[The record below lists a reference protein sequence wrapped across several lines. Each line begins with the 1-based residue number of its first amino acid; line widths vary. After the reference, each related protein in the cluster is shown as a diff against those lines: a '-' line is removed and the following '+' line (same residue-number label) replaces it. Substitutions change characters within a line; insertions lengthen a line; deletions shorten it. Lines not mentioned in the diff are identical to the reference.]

1 MEVDETY
8 FGGTRKGKR
17 GRGAGG
23 KVPVCGLLKRGAKAY
38 TKVILDA
45 SAETLVPIICEK
57 VVPDSIVY
65 SDYWRGY
72 NSLMFLK
79 SNIIA
84 LTIQSFWLINTTTL
98 MELRTCGI
106 KVKGT

>member
-8 FGGTRKGKR
+8 FGGIRKGKR
-17 GRGAGG
+17 GQGTGG
-23 KVPVCGLLKRGAKAY
+23 KVPVCGLLKRGGKVD
-38 TKVILDA
+38 TKVIPDA
-45 SAETLVPIICEK
+45 SAETLVAIICEK

-72 NSLMFLK
+72 NSLMFLE

-84 LTIQSFWLINTTTL
+84 LTIQSFWLINTTL
-98 MELRTCGI
+98 MELRTFGI
-106 KVKGT
+106 KLKGT